1 MIERACGGQ
10 LDARAADGRRASI
23 LTLSGTPFEAS
34 VTGGRGKIT
43 PTVRYI
49 TETATQ
55 ETDFATRVTAQ
66 LAAIRDIVAW
76 LPNRGEMVADMLQ
89 SFVTALYPQPRNV
102 PASYRSATW
111 IGIVHH
117 TAAPHHAARLK
128 VYGDPGILP
137 GTMDRLTRSWP
148 GFADLAPVPDHEK
161 LFKRAG
167 AAIEVDAYGDV
178 NHKIYLRGRYN
189 DVAVP
194 MKLVRYFG
202 DPAWKLI
209 SELVE
214 CGVDAAQLH
223 RYDLM
228 VCCARGTGDPAFALY
243 LGARKG
249 DDLTEIVRELASRHH
264 GTTKAVDALALA
276 AKSCGAAWR
285 YAGVGLGFS
294 ADCGVDK
301 LNVYGT
307 PTWGLA

>member
-1 MIERACGGQ
+1 M
-10 LDARAADGRRASI
+10 
-23 LTLSGTPFEAS
+23 LTLSGTPFEVS
-34 VTGGRGKIT
+34 VTGGRGKVS

-55 ETDFATRVTAQ
+55 ETDFAARLAAQ
-66 LAAIRDIVAW
+66 IPAIRDIVAW
-76 LPNRGEMVADMLQ
+76 LPNADEMVADMLQ
-89 SFVTALYPQPRNV
+89 TFVAALYPHPTEV
-102 PASYRSATW
+102 SASHRSATW
-111 IGIVHH
+111 VGIVHH

-137 GTMDRLTRSWP
+137 GAMDRLTSTWP

-167 AAIEVDAYGDV
+167 AAIEVDAHGNV

-202 DPAWKLI
+202 DPAWNLI

-214 CGVDAAQLH
+214 CGVDAARLH
-223 RYDLM
+223 RYDLL

-243 LGARKG
+243 MGARKG

-264 GTTKAVDALALA
+264 GTTQAVDALALA
-276 AKSCGAAWR
+276 AESSGAAWR

-294 ADCGVDK
+294 ADYGVDK

-307 PTWGLA
+307 PTWGPA